1 MTVAIR
7 SGVSLVW
14 VGVILV
20 IVAIAAAALIVSY
33 SNIYAT
39 AAQPCPSNGCE
50 GVTSES
56 SSSLMAFT
64 IGPRDVST
72 TFEYPG
78 TPASFKLGTFTFKMI
93 YNDTGYVDANG
104 TQYPGFEVV
113 FDIANRTQSE
123 TQVVAFGWSPITPP
137 GNTSSGF
144 VTMEWTAASSA
155 YPNVKGQ
162 VAFLTLTVYEKPPNY

>member
-56 SSSLMAFT
+56 SSSLMTFT

-137 GNTSSGF
+137 GNTSRLPTPVSRC
-144 VTMEWTAASSA
+144 V
-155 YPNVKGQ
+155 
-162 VAFLTLTVYEKPPNY
+162 